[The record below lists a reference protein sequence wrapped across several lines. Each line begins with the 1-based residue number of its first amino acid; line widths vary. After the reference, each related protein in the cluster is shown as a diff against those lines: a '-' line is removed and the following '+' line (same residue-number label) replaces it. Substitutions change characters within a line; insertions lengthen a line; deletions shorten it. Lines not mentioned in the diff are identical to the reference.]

1 MSTRGISAESRVS
14 LQRPVKPVAERFV
27 QDDSGLP
34 PPTRN
39 LMMAVRVEA
48 FACIELVTIVGV
60 AAYVFLTPPP
70 ERTPRNVTC
79 LNLSCFN
86 LGDELYTAMD
96 LRSNP
101 CDDFY
106 QYACGRWAQ
115 YHPDYEDQFR
125 YLEARVYRTAN
136 YKLRERMEKL
146 PPPDKPL
153 SGTDKAALSYLAC
166 VEVQTRHIDVP
177 WKITEL
183 IFMRAKEDGSGS
195 ESLLQPTTAK
205 LATKDAALRLMVSL
219 GARPGHRRTLQ
230 GKWPPRRVDVAIALA
245 PAQHDVLL
253 APDPRTDSRRI
264 VSVTHSES
272 LLKWKRHREQLTTPA
287 ATATCIQEFVNI
299 LSTEHA
305 LRVQVAAALVK
316 MDAEVTAKMAAA
328 AAMSLGAGTFVT
340 FGQLPEL
347 EAAKV
352 ASPVAASL
360 AAQEADTAPGPNAKP
375 EAPSRYAM
383 LFLIFEW
390 SSERS

>member
-1 MSTRGISAESRVS
+1 MRVP
-14 LQRPVKPVAERFV
+14 LQRPVKPVAELFL

-183 IFMRAKEDGSGS
+183 IFMRAKGDGSGS

-219 GARPGHRRTLQ
+219 ALDLDI
-230 GKWPPRRVDVAIALA
+230 DVLFK
-245 PAQHDVLL
+245 VLL
-253 APDPRTDSRRI
+253 APDPRTDRRRI

-299 LSTEHA
+299 LSTEHT

-360 AAQEADTAPGPNAKP
+360 AAQEADTVPDPNAKP
-375 EAPSRYAM
+375 EAPSR
-383 LFLIFEW
+383 
-390 SSERS
+390 